1 MENGKLIPPGSLVSL
16 VQRGIIYSNLENN
29 WFIKYRKNN
38 KTSIQQFMQRR
49 KKILCSGKNYSDP
62 YEKNFYISTEIP
74 NQNTILFCSWHPRKI
89 QGYYSTRSS
98 LNYLLEHEKH
108 LDTCEL
114 FSKNSNFKQKK
125 NGSESIEI
133 TSIDFNLNGTLIST
147 TFYNG
152 KFVVWTETGI
162 PLKFFFSIKG
172 AIIESKWCENSRYM
186 ALAYLSGEIKIC
198 SIWYS
203 QALMVILPHRTL
215 MVSLNWKK
223 PQHLLAFS
231 KEMILSDIN
240 LSEKKINF
248 IRGHNTQLN
257 DMVYSSNKE
266 LIGSCS
272 DDLILKLWKIDRKF
286 KLMMTLKGHKKEIV
300 AIAFKPSKFEKNLS
314 FNKNFL
320 ASGSLDFSLRIWD
333 INNKTCLKF
342 IRIEGPVFSIE
353 WSLVSDTIVLGSC
366 GKTYKIN
373 LNCEKINCKEISSDY
388 GIFSLTSHPMIE
400 KFMGFSFKKIFL
412 I

>member
-1 MENGKLIPPGSLVSL
+1 L
-16 VQRGIIYSNLENN
+16 
-29 WFIKYRKNN
+29 
-38 KTSIQQFMQRR
+38 
-49 KKILCSGKNYSDP
+49 
-62 YEKNFYISTEIP
+62 
-74 NQNTILFCSWHPRKI
+74 
-89 QGYYSTRSS
+89 
-98 LNYLLEHEKH
+98 
-108 LDTCEL
+108 
-114 FSKNSNFKQKK
+114 
-125 NGSESIEI
+125 
-133 TSIDFNLNGTLIST
+133 
-147 TFYNG
+147 
-152 KFVVWTETGI
+152 
-162 PLKFFFSIKG
+162 
-172 AIIESKWCENSRYM
+172 
-186 ALAYLSGEIKIC
+186 
-198 SIWYS
+198 
-203 QALMVILPHRTL
+203 
-215 MVSLNWKK
+215 KK

-366 GKTYKIN
+366 GKTYK
-373 LNCEKINCKEISSDY
+373 
-388 GIFSLTSHPMIE
+388 
-400 KFMGFSFKKIFL
+400 KFRVTMGFFH
-412 I
+412 